1 MHLLKLDHDVYP
13 EDRQSSFKGGTAVP
27 QVPKRSNRV
36 AQRSIR
42 EQMRAKSLGL
52 LTSDQPARSF
62 SRESNSSKAE
72 SSFPPGIVLQT
83 TGRVDG
89 LTKTKLYATLRRSDG
104 KRMPVVL
111 SRSIVEGTVPRRGEF
126 IKYEIFD
133 RNGTS
138 DHRVFKIYPP
148 PLSTETQKR
157 ISDFVDSL
165 DFLDP

>member
-13 EDRQSSFKGGTAVP
+13 EDRQSSYQGGTAVP
-27 QVPKRSNRV
+27 QVPKRSTRDDE
-36 AQRSIR
+36 RSIR
-42 EQMRAKSLGL
+42 GQLRTKPLGHRTSNQLGRSLSLASNTSKSEP
-52 LTSDQPARSF
+52 TSPS
-62 SRESNSSKAE
+62 
-72 SSFPPGIVLQT
+72 GIVLRT
-83 TGRVDG
+83 TGRVNR
-89 LTKTKLYATLRRSDG
+89 LTKSKLYVTLRRSDG

-138 DHRVFKIYPP
+138 DHHVFKIDPP